1 MNSVIK
7 ICALATVIFSFAT
20 CGSAQKGVQIV
31 RDDAQRK
38 VNVLY
43 DGKPFTSYIYPAD
56 LEKQVLYPI
65 YTAKGTDITR
75 GFPLNPRPFEQVD
88 HPHHIGSWL
97 NFGDVNGLDFWN
109 NSYAIPAER
118 KSRYGTIRHRS
129 IVSA

>member
-1 MNSVIK
+1 MKSFLKNFILT
-7 ICALATVIFSFAT
+7 ALVFSFAT

-38 VNVLY
+38 VDVLF

-56 LEKQVLYPI
+56 LEKQVLYPL

-88 HPHHIGSWL
+88 HPHHIGSWF
-97 NFGDVNGLDFWN
+97 NFGDVN
-109 NSYAIPAER
+109 
-118 KSRYGTIRHRS
+118 
-129 IVSA
+129 